1 MHPALPASV
10 ASKRFFTLW
19 LCFLARILQATSLIF
34 WVACSWSLSLAICG
48 RLGSCERPLG
58 GSPILE
64 KMASCV
70 TETLCHRFL
79 DLACENRIAKG
90 YSLLTSWLYRQSSG
104 FRARR
109 RCWSLRIWTKV
120 RASSSGTSHVVCR
133 TYTLRDMWRQQRVLS
148 CLSLELPIFVLQKSI
163 HFSPSI
169 DYGNLVYEKAL
180 CGIFFAWHLLDL
192 SSEQKSHYPHEA
204 ETPDVLSTLK
214 IGRCYYS
221 WHGDAASIKDLAE
234 SPLW

>member
-109 RCWSLRIWTKV
+109 LCWSLRIWKKV
-120 RASSSGTSHVVCR
+120 RASSSRMSHVVCR
-133 TYTLRDMWRQQRVLS
+133 MYTPRDTRRQQREISACRLRFHI
-148 CLSLELPIFVLQKSI
+148 CNAKIDPLPSYVDYCNLCSIATFVAS
-163 HFSPSI
+163 
-169 DYGNLVYEKAL
+169 
-180 CGIFFAWHLLDL
+180 FFA
-192 SSEQKSHYPHEA
+192 
-204 ETPDVLSTLK
+204 
-214 IGRCYYS
+214 
-221 WHGDAASIKDLAE
+221 
-234 SPLW
+234 